1 VAFNEKG
8 PRVGRSQGAS
18 IFWGLVSVFFAAAAC
33 YYFWKNH
40 ENETSAN
47 VLRDQVLTL
56 QEQRETLSSQ
66 KDELQSN
73 INETETQLKTRE
85 EFLQDKETKLAEEES
100 QIESMGQ
107 QTQTQSEQNQ
117 AQTAV
122 VKKFNDTVRKLAKDD
137 TDVVVRGGRPVLRV
151 PGSIFF
157 AFGETSL
164 KPEGKAML
172 SQIAKSLNGQLDNFE
187 LRIDTFTD
195 GAESDNAAGT
205 PPTVPPDSNAKP
217 APKSQNLTS
226 WDLTGVR
233 AAVIARYF
241 QDQTSLPF
249 PNVIV
254 VPRGDSQPIVAGG
267 KEGHARNR
275 RVEITI
281 APQALPYHSPDLAN
295 GGTGNDSAAKPN
307 PLDPPPDKPVKKKDK
322 EE

>member
-8 PRVGRSQGAS
+8 PRVGRSEGAV
-18 IFWGLVSVFFAAAAC
+18 IFWGLISLFFAIAAGNF
-33 YYFWKNH
+33 YWKNH
-40 ENETSAN
+40 ENEINAN

-100 QIESMGQ
+100 QIESMGR

-122 VKKFNDTVRKLAKDD
+122 VKKFNDTVRKLVKDD

-151 PGSIFF
+151 PSSIFF

-172 SQIAKSLNGQLDNFE
+172 SQLAKSLNGQLDNFE
-187 LRIDTFTD
+187 LRIETFAD
-195 GAESDNAAGT
+195 EAESDNAAGT
-205 PPTVPPDSNAKP
+205 PPAVPPDPKAKP
-217 APKSQNLTS
+217 VPKPHDMTS

-233 AAVIARYF
+233 AAAIARYF

-249 PNVIV
+249 QNVIV
-254 VPRGDSQPIVAGG
+254 VPRGDSQPIVADG

-275 RVEITI
+275 RIEITI
-281 APQALPYHSPDLAN
+281 APQPPSYHSPDLAN
-295 GGTGNDSAAKPN
+295 GGASNDSTAKPN